1 MLSTKEWI
9 IQKML
14 RGVKVDTISNEIYN
28 QSIDFAQ
35 FAPSAQAVIALA
47 KNQAGKMHAPEVYPE
62 HLFLGVLRQ
71 EDSDVTTLLKEIG
84 LDRQTIQAQT
94 IEIFGDLD
102 SANVGDDL
110 SFSHE
115 SLICFDWAIS
125 FASHI
130 NSSSIFP
137 KHLAVSVL
145 RHPRIQPLLTLLLP
159 SQDQNVLP
167 ASLFEAEV
175 STYTSYIDQ
184 LIHSRV
190 RDQSVI
196 WSSHSPIKRVFKWFE
211 RPSDTFGDIQGLD
224 GAKGTL
230 REVVDFLRKPRNFQ
244 RSKKTHLYGAL
255 IVGHPCTD
263 RTLLVKA
270 TAGEAV
276 VSLVYLSLSM
286 LVEILNDLDSEVVSL
301 DELGLPND
309 EYELLSN
316 GDASLR
322 GRNMIAH
329 IFSQARELSP
339 CVLFFDNLEAVNQLP
354 RNADREQILKQFAI
368 EMDGLDYHPSM
379 AVIASTNDIKQL
391 DRALLHSGRFDHQ
404 VVMSSGIMAHPVA
417 QTNLCISCK
426 YEVLATWKYC
436 VYCGALLAQTCPQC
450 GALFVQLEGARFCS
464 ECGIS
469 QRSIQSV

>member
-1 MLSTKEWI
+1 M
-9 IQKML
+9 
-14 RGVKVDTISNEIYN
+14 DTISNEIYN
-28 QSIDFAQ
+28 QSFDFTQ

-47 KNQAGKMHAPEVYPE
+47 QNQAGKMHAPEVYPE

-71 EDSDVTTLLKEIG
+71 GDGDVTTMLKEIG
-84 LDRQTIQAQT
+84 LNRQTIQTQT

-102 SANVGDDL
+102 NASAGDDIN
-110 SFSHE
+110 FSHE

-145 RHPRIQPLLTLLLP
+145 RHPRIQPLLTLLLS
-159 SQDQNVLP
+159 SQDQNALP
-167 ASLFEAEV
+167 ASLFEAEAN
-175 STYTSYIDQ
+175 TYTSYIDQ

-190 RDQSVI
+190 RDQSVM
-196 WSSHSPIKRVFKWFE
+196 WSSQSPIKRVFKWFE
-211 RPSDTFGDIQGLD
+211 RPSVTFGDIQGLD
-224 GAKGTL
+224 GAKGAL
-230 REVVDFLRKPRNFQ
+230 REAVDFLRMPRNFQ
-244 RSKKTHLYGAL
+244 NSRKTPLYGAL

-301 DELGLPND
+301 DELGLAND
-309 EYELLSN
+309 EYELLSH
-316 GDASLR
+316 GDTSQR
-322 GRNMIAH
+322 GRDMIAH
-329 IFSQARELSP
+329 IFSQARRLSP
-339 CVLFFDNLEAVNQLP
+339 CVLFLDNLEAVNQLP
-354 RNADREQILKQFAI
+354 RDPDREQIVKQFVI

-391 DRALLHSGRFDHQ
+391 DLALLHPGRFDHQ
-404 VVMSSGIMAHPVA
+404 VVMSSSIMAHLLA
-417 QTNLCISCK
+417 QTKLCLACK

-464 ECGIS
+464 ECGFS
-469 QRSIQSV
+469 QRSNYSV